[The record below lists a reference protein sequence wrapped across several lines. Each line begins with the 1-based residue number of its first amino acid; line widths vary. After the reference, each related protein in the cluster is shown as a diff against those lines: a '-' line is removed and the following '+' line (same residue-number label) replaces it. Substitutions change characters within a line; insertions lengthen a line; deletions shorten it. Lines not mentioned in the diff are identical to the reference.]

1 MGNSSIDSTEQNRVV
16 LLWKNITKEILE
28 NEL

>member
-16 LLWKNITKEILE
+16 LLQKNITKQILE